1 MNPSMIE
8 IGNRQFNASSLKD
21 VTGGPT
27 YCEMVYQDFI
37 FEFYGQEAAQVWAWW
52 ISRNGEAA

>member
-1 MNPSMIE
+1 MIE